1 MRTHFESYSRFNAS
15 KIEPG
20 VGIIYQCP
28 TSQKE
33 VITMINYI
41 EDYELELELQE
52 IRERYG
58 ARQTSHLCTCLI
70 DKIGDQP
77 IATLSHQERIEW
89 LDMLRG
95 ALINMGDPADRFFTT
110 HFDFTIEWELPMS
123 WLSWSNSHRQ
133 RVLARREE
141 VIAKILGEDSSFF
154 IHELDL
160 DDLLALSV

>member
-1 MRTHFESYSRFNAS
+1 MPPHTPT

-77 IATLSHQERIEW
+77 IATLSHQERNEW
-89 LDMLRG
+89 LDMLGG
-95 ALINMGDPADRFFTT
+95 ALINIGDPADRFFTT
-110 HFDFTIEWELPMS
+110 PFDLTIEWELPVNWFS
-123 WLSWSNSHRQ
+123 RSNSHRQ
-133 RVLARREE
+133 RVLTRREE
-141 VIAKILGEDSSFF
+141 AIAKILGRGSSFD

-160 DDLLALSV
+160 DYLLALSV